1 MCDNLSHS
9 VTLTGIETQKTG
21 NTETPGHDF
30 NGTSFLPFSA
40 KPRFPGSRQDSE
52 KLAWLLLC
60 LTYNKNNKWQQTN
73 KNKT

>member
-9 VTLTGIETQKTG
+9 VTLTGIEAQKTG
-21 NTETPGHDF
+21 NTETLSDDCHDPLF
-30 NGTSFLPFSA
+30 SSFSA
-40 KPRFPGSRQDSE
+40 KPRFPGPRQDSE